1 MRCSA
6 RGLLGS
12 ALLALTV
19 ASVPACKK
27 RGEATASDLSD
38 AGYQLTT
45 DDWFRASVG
54 NDLEA
59 MKKFVSSGF
68 AADTRN
74 AEGDTALHAAAAAGS
89 QNAANYLLNRGISID
104 IRGRDEQTPLIAA
117 VVANQTAMVRWLLQ
131 QGADPQIKDGK
142 GFLPLMVAVREGS
155 AGSVAE
161 LAPYSRGSLDP
172 ALLLAALEGK
182 TEVIDS
188 LTNYGA
194 SVYARMEDGRT
205 PLMLAAEN
213 GHEESVK
220 LLMDIG
226 SSRFTTD
233 AEGKTAADLA
243 TDAGHAEI
251 AQIIARAPKPEE
263 LTLETPEQLGSEM
276 EAFVDAAGAEI
287 SEEPAAE
294 ISSEPSVS
302 AREISAAD
310 RVPSRSIEGVTL
322 SVSPPVS
329 ENPEN
334 PTQETVTPT
343 NTPPLIMRHYR
354 ESEVPVTVKSVEG
367 KVATVRIA
375 GSPAREVKVAEG
387 QTIPGSSLVV
397 IKVQRRIEDSKLTAN
412 VPTEVSV
419 VEVRDSQTGSSR
431 EWISGVPSSA
441 HDPIALLEDAV
452 TGQRYTATPG
462 QRFTASDG
470 SEFIVS
476 DVRPNQIVLENVADG
491 SVQTIP
497 LRGPRG

>member
-6 RGLLGS
+6 KGLLGS
-12 ALLALTV
+12 ALLALTIV
-19 ASVPACKK
+19 GVPSCKK

-45 DDWFRASVG
+45 NDWFRASAG

-74 AEGDTALHAAAAAGS
+74 ADNDTALHAAAAAGS
-89 QNAANYLLNRGISID
+89 QNAANYLLSRGISID
-104 IRGRDEQTPLIAA
+104 VRGREDQTPLIAA

-131 QGADPQIKDGK
+131 QGADPQIKDGQ

-213 GHEESVK
+213 GHAESVK
-220 LLMDIG
+220 LLMEIG

-233 AEGKTAADLA
+233 VEGKTAADLA
-243 TDAGHAEI
+243 TDAGHPEIAEI
-251 AQIIARAPKPEE
+251 ISRAPEAKEMA
-263 LTLETPEQLGSEM
+263 LETPEQVASEM
-276 EAFVDAAGAEI
+276 DAFVDAAVAEMPEEPVEEI
-287 SEEPAAE
+287 SGSP
-294 ISSEPSVS
+294 SEPVEESV
-302 AREISAAD
+302 AAN
-310 RVPSRSIEGVTL
+310 RSPSRSIEGVTL
-322 SVSPPVS
+322 ATPPPVS
-329 ENPEN
+329 ANSPSR
-334 PTQETVTPT
+334 PVAQPT
-343 NTPPLIMRHYR
+343 NPPLIMRHYR
-354 ESEVPVTVKSVEG
+354 ESEVPVSVKSVEG

-397 IKVQRRIEDSKLTAN
+397 IKVQRRMEDSKLTLG

-419 VEVRDSQTGSSR
+419 VQVRDAQTGSSR

-441 HDPIALLEDAV
+441 HDPIALVEDAV

-470 SEFIVS
+470 SEFRVS